1 MLKISNIMFFFAI
14 IILTLLFWDTSNVC
28 KYNIALDKKTNQLNL
43 LAQEID
49 PSIPNAKVYYF
60 SELNCNNVDLSFDSE
75 RVLNNLEIISVM
87 IYQELTTDLR
97 GERN

>member
-1 MLKISNIMFFFAI
+1 MFFFAI
-14 IILTLLFWDTSNVC
+14 IILTLLFWATSNVC

-60 SELNCNNVDLSFDSE
+60 
-75 RVLNNLEIISVM
+75 I
-87 IYQELTTDLR
+87 
-97 GERN
+97 